1 MGWSHKVS
9 AGFPIN
15 LHFVQTLQVVL
26 HYAEVQSNITACC
39 MHLHWSSL
47 TIRYMHS
54 ERDAWQQLLA
64 VVLTEVCTD
73 AGTGTKQTSLLL
85 SEQS

>member
-1 MGWSHKVS
+1 
-9 AGFPIN
+9 
-15 LHFVQTLQVVL
+15 
-26 HYAEVQSNITACC
+26 
-39 MHLHWSSL
+39 
-47 TIRYMHS
+47 MHS

-85 SEQS
+85 SEQSWIAIAVFAYSQYAPYIMYTTLKSMHKLSDHKVPDHMWQSTFAACWC